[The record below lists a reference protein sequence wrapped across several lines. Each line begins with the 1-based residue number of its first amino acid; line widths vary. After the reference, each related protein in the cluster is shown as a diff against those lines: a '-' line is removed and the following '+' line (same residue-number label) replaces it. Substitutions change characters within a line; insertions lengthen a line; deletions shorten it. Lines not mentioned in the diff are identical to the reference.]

1 MLMKGIYDF
10 CKYFRMNKEL
20 KVQTLKPVHC
30 MLGGKRRTVAVR
42 PTANNGGPTFQ
53 KDGVDIAL
61 LWPESS

>member
-1 MLMKGIYDF
+1 
-10 CKYFRMNKEL
+10 MNKEL